1 MNEVSRPMRSL
12 MDCLVLPKEMSAFEA
27 GYLRRMNRVGL
38 LFFVIHVPVI
48 VLLAW
53 LNGTHPGLALALSVA
68 VVAGPALAY
77 VTLSNPR
84 SVSMTYG
91 IAAMFMGGL
100 LVHFGQGPV
109 QIEMHFYFFALI
121 AMLAVFGNP
130 LVILAAAVTVALHH
144 LALWFVLPRSVF
156 NYDAPVWV
164 VAVHALFVV
173 LESVAGC
180 FIARSFFDN
189 VIGLEKIVQARTAE
203 LDMRHRDMRRVLDN
217 VTQGFLTIDRAGVLS
232 AERSRVFDLW
242 FEPSTERT
250 ESLFDLLERK
260 SPEFAA
266 RSREAWEQVKDDQ
279 MPLELTL
286 DQMPRELSVGDN
298 HLRVGYVP
306 IVEGESRDRFLVVVT
321 DITAEVSRERA
332 ERDRRET
339 MELFERLLSDR
350 SAVRDFFEEGSALVN
365 TVTGGKASDLAV
377 VKRMLHTLK
386 GNSAIFGL
394 HSLSSICHELESQV
408 IEQNEVPPASEL
420 ARLRDRW
427 EAMTASVDRLLG
439 ARRNV
444 IEIHET
450 EHAVLEQSVRRGTTS
465 AALLPMVHALKL
477 EPAERRLEHFGEQ
490 VRRIAAR
497 LEKPVEVQIDG
508 QGLRVDPKPW
518 APFWSAFIHG
528 VRNAVDHG
536 LETAEERAALGK
548 SSCGHVALRT
558 YLRGDRFVV
567 EIADDGRGVDWARVG
582 LKATEL
588 GLPAT
593 TESQL
598 RDALFRD
605 GVSTAVRV
613 TDISGR
619 GVGMGALRAA
629 TEALGGLVELDTKA
643 KQGTTLRMVFP
654 KNAMTPDL
662 RTSSSAATAA
672 A

>member
-1 MNEVSRPMRSL
+1 
-12 MDCLVLPKEMSAFEA
+12 
-27 GYLRRMNRVGL
+27 
-38 LFFVIHVPVI
+38 
-48 VLLAW
+48 
-53 LNGTHPGLALALSVA
+53 
-68 VVAGPALAY
+68 
-77 VTLSNPR
+77 
-84 SVSMTYG
+84 
-91 IAAMFMGGL
+91 
-100 LVHFGQGPV
+100 
-109 QIEMHFYFFALI
+109 
-121 AMLAVFGNP
+121 
-130 LVILAAAVTVALHH
+130 
-144 LALWFVLPRSVF
+144 
-156 NYDAPVWV
+156 
-164 VAVHALFVV
+164 
-173 LESVAGC
+173 
-180 FIARSFFDN
+180 
-189 VIGLEKIVQARTAE
+189 
-203 LDMRHRDMRRVLDN
+203 
-217 VTQGFLTIDRAGVLS
+217 
-232 AERSRVFDLW
+232 
-242 FEPSTERT
+242 
-250 ESLFDLLERK
+250 
-260 SPEFAA
+260 
-266 RSREAWEQVKDDQ
+266 
-279 MPLELTL
+279 
-286 DQMPRELSVGDN
+286 MPRELSVGDN
-298 HLRVGYVP
+298 HLRVAYVP

-365 TVTGGKASDLAV
+365 SVTGGKASDLAV

-394 HSLSSICHELESQV
+394 HSLSSICHELESHV

-450 EHAVLEQSVRRGTTS
+450 EHAVLEQSVRRGTPS
-465 AALLPMVHALKL
+465 ATLLPMVHALKL
-477 EPAERRLEHFGEQ
+477 EPTERRLEHFGEQ

-508 QGLRVDPKPW
+508 QSLRVDPKPW

-528 VRNAVDHG
+528 IRNAVDHG

-588 GLPAT
+588 GLPAS

-605 GVSTAVRV
+605 GVSTAARV

-629 TEALGGLVELDTKA
+629 TEALGGLVELDTRA

-662 RTSSSAATAA
+662 RTSSNAATAA